1 MGILYIQVIY
11 GRIFKTYT
19 NNIRAYTDAD
29 VPSVCC
35 LYTFVCAFVYVR
47 MCLYNCIIQTLYVR
61 IRTIYVHIRLC
72 TYNILGCCIDL
83 QYTYEIRTYFR
94 ILYEHI
100 WTYTDADIPYVCC
113 SYTFVCAFVY
123 VRMCLYN
130 CIIQTLYVR
139 IQTTYVHIRMCTY
152 NILDC
157 CIDRQYTNDI
167 RTYFQDQYEQ
177 YTSVYGR
184 IRTVRILFVFVRMCV
199 CICTYVFV

>member
-1 MGILYIQVIY
+1 MEHLVQSFDGWTLLPHYCVLLRFCLSGSCCHGEVYKQLSRICAVFVRILSWRISGILYIQVIY

-19 NNIRAYTDAD
+19 NNIQAYTDAY
-29 VPSVCC
+29 VPSVYC
-35 LYTFVCAFVYVR
+35 LYSFVC
-47 MCLYNCIIQTLYVR
+47 M
-61 IRTIYVHIRLC
+61 
-72 TYNILGCCIDL
+72 
-83 QYTYEIRTYFR
+83 
-94 ILYEHI
+94 
-100 WTYTDADIPYVCC
+100 
-113 SYTFVCAFVY
+113 FVY

-157 CIDRQYTNDI
+157 CIDRQYTYDI
-167 RTYFQDQYEQ
+167 RTYFQDKYEQ